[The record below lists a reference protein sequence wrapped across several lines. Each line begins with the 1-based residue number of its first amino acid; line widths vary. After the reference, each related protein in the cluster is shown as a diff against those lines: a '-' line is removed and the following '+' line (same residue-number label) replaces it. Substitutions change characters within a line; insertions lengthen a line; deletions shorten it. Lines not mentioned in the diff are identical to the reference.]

1 MVFNIIIA
9 VLAFLLA
16 GIAPI
21 LDAGLV
27 AFVIWLV
34 ILHLLAGFIPLPA
47 AQPGQRRWLF

>member
-16 GIAPI
+16 GLFP
-21 LDAGLV
+21 LLSAGLI

-34 ILHLLAGFIPLPA
+34 ILHILAGFIPLP
-47 AQPGQRRWLF
+47 QPVAGQRRWLY